1 MSAKIKLVT
10 TSLLVLD
17 PRLQCR
23 ETVPEGIIKEYEE
36 GWKDKVDFPPVQVFE
51 VEGELFVVDG
61 FCRVMAA
68 SNIGKSKI
76 PATVTRGTFSDAVRA
91 ACGANYAHG
100 LRRTNADKR
109 KAAMIAIA
117 QFPDETTRA
126 LAEMC
131 GVSHAYIGNLRDG
144 EKNIQKL
151 IDQAAAG
158 VVPELTPEPKP
169 KREKP
174 SAKPDMGTPVSGWK
188 CSDCAG
194 VTQVLTD
201 GGYACSACLCPV
213 GHVGVTPSA
222 IVIDDPIP
230 ETEENPTNSEE
241 TLETF
246 PNSTDPDPEKMP
258 AVHTAW
264 GRFIRACDVAK
275 CSPVFQKEIESVT
288 KKLRGLQ

>member
-1 MSAKIKLVT
+1 MSVKTKLVT
-10 TSLLVLD
+10 TSLLNLD

-23 ETVPEGIIKEYEE
+23 ESVPESIIKEYEE
-36 GWKDKVDFPPVQVFE
+36 GWKDKVAFPPVQVFE
-51 VEGELFVVDG
+51 VDGELFVTDG

-68 SNIGKSKI
+68 ANIGKSKI
-76 PATVTRGTFSDAVRA
+76 PAAITKGTFSDAVRA

-109 KAAMIAIA
+109 KAALIAIA

-131 GVSHAYIGNLRDG
+131 GVSHAYIGNLREG
-144 EKNIQKL
+144 EKKIEKL

-158 VVPELTPEPKP
+158 EVPDLETEPQPKKPKP
-169 KREKP
+169 QTKVQIGYGEV
-174 SAKPDMGTPVSGWK
+174 PVSGWK

-194 VTQVLTD
+194 KTQVLTD
-201 GGYACSACLCPV
+201 GGYACSACLLPV
-213 GHVGVTPSA
+213 GESTVEE
-222 IVIDDPIP
+222 DD
-230 ETEENPTNSEE
+230 ELENTEEPQAEAE
-241 TLETF
+241 PILETF
-246 PNSTDPDPEKMP
+246 PSGTDPEPEKMP

-264 GRFIRACDVAK
+264 GRFIRACEAAK
-275 CSPVFQKEIESVT
+275 CTPVLQAEIVSIT

>member
-1 MSAKIKLVT
+1 MSVKTKLVT

-23 ETVPEGIIKEYEE
+23 ETVPEGIIREYEE

-51 VEGELFVVDG
+51 VDGELFVVDG

-131 GVSHAYIGNLRDG
+131 GVSHAYIGNLRDS
-144 EKNIQKL
+144 ERKIEKL

-158 VVPELTPEPKP
+158 EVPELTPDPKP
-169 KREKP
+169 KPEKP
-174 SAKPDMGTPVSGWK
+174 PAKPDMGIPVPGWK
-188 CSDCAG
+188 CSGCAG
-194 VTQVLTD
+194 VNQVLTD

-213 GHVGVTPSA
+213 GETAKSVEANQKTDEPQVEA
-222 IVIDDPIP
+222 EPI
-230 ETEENPTNSEE
+230 
-241 TLETF
+241 LETF

-264 GRFIRACDVAK
+264 GRFIRACDAAK
-275 CSPVFQKEIESVT
+275 CSPVFRIEIESVT

>member
-1 MSAKIKLVT
+1 MSVKTKLVT
-10 TSLLVLD
+10 TSLLNLD

-23 ETVPEGIIKEYEE
+23 ESVPESIIKDYEE
-36 GWKDKVDFPPVQVFE
+36 AWKDKVVFPPVQVFE
-51 VEGELFVVDG
+51 VDGELFVTDG

-68 SNIGKSKI
+68 ANIGKSKI
-76 PATVTRGTFSDAVRA
+76 LATITKGTFSDAVRA
-91 ACGANYAHG
+91 ACGANSDHG

-109 KAAMIAIA
+109 KAALIAIA

-144 EKNIQKL
+144 EKKIEKL

-158 VVPELTPEPKP
+158 EVPDLEPTPQIKRP
-169 KREKP
+169 KRETKVQI
-174 SAKPDMGTPVSGWK
+174 GYGEVPVSGWK

-194 VTQVLTD
+194 KTQVLTD

-213 GHVGVTPSA
+213 GNTAKPVETNENTEEPQA
-222 IVIDDPIP
+222 EADPI
-230 ETEENPTNSEE
+230 
-241 TLETF
+241 LETF
-246 PNSTDPDPEKMP
+246 PSGTDPEPEKMP

-264 GRFIRACDVAK
+264 GRFIRACEAAK
-275 CSPVFQKEIESVT
+275 CTPVLQAEIVSIT